1 MCTNNNNT
9 SDLYE
14 WCALIQLMSTKQENK
29 YMHVIDC
36 P

>member
-1 MCTNNNNT
+1 MCTDNNNT

-14 WCALIQLMSTKQENK
+14 RCALIQLMSTKQENK
-29 YMHVIDC
+29 YLYVIGC